1 LRPQNKSILIPTY
14 AHFISRLKLKSK
26 LRMTISLRLLFFA
39 LLFSLAGSLPA
50 QDNAKLTGKITDKDS
65 GEELVG
71 ASVLVVGTKTGVKT
85 NIDGIYT
92 LNLPAGKYDI
102 RVSYVGYKPRTI
114 KDVNVKV
121 GFNKQ
126 DVQLKADLAEAEEI
140 VVQADVSNSTENALL
155 TQQRKSSTVQDA
167 ISSEQIKKTPDSD
180 AAESAKRI
188 TGVTVVGNKFVYVR
202 GLGERYSSTQ
212 LNGVNV
218 PSPEPEKKVVPF
230 DIIPANLVEN
240 ITTIKTFL
248 PDQPGNFAGGL
259 VRIKTKDFPEKL
271 EVNVGSSFGYN
282 NRSHFQSLPNYPS
295 GGRDFLGFDDG
306 LRALPA
312 SFPPPSRTTTVN
324 ANGQEPAGILS
335 QLNNGIWTPRSGRFA
350 VNQGYNISFGN
361 QFNTSGTTPIG
372 FIASLTYGSDVNY
385 KEQSLFS
392 PNFVQPDVINYRYN
406 TRVSTYNVNLGGLA
420 NLNFRLGNVGK
431 VGIKTTF
438 NRAAEDETRIAL
450 GEERDNIG
458 LLTRSTRLRFIT
470 RELTSTQLSG
480 NFALTPK
487 SEIDL
492 AVQYATAKRDEPD
505 NRETQFTGDSA
516 GVGLDQTTF
525 SANSNGR
532 NQRFFSFQNDR
543 QWDGLFNWTT
553 LVGSQS
559 GLSSKIK
566 FGAMYS
572 IKERDFAARRL
583 AFRSRNFNRTRGA
596 SPDNLFS
603 PDSVATGA
611 VDLVDETL
619 PPDIYEA
626 IEIIKAGYA
635 MMEFPFNNQLR
646 FIGGVRLEQNI
657 LDVRSASGISFNS
670 PNPQLGGF
678 NNTNWLPSLNLIY
691 TPVESMNFRL
701 AASQTVA
708 QPEMREV
715 APFRYDDFI
724 SENSGNPF
732 LIQTNV
738 RNYDFRWEWYPNFGE
753 IISVSFFYK
762 DLKNPLE
769 RVIDLSSAVSRST
782 IINATRA
789 INYGVEFD
797 IRKRLGFIHKSA
809 DKISLGLNLA
819 FINSEITVPDRVPF
833 FNNSTGREFLVFADF
848 QKEKRPL
855 QGQSPYVFNTNI
867 SYDNRD
873 IGLSIALL
881 YNISGRRI
889 SQLGADIGTPVNV
902 YEEARNQVDLS
913 ISKTIFTRLLAKLN
927 VKNILDDRYLF
938 TLSNAQQSFDFERF
952 QIGRVVSLSVSYGL

>member
-295 GGRDFLGFDDG
+295 GGRDFLAFDDG
-306 LRALPA
+306 LRTFPN
-312 SFPPPSRTTTVN
+312 SIPPPEILTTLNRT
-324 ANGQEPAGILS
+324 GSEPAQLLS
-335 QLNNGIWTPRSGRFA
+335 RFNNGVWSPSAGRFA
-350 VNQGYNISFGN
+350 VNQGYNISIGN
-361 QFNTSGTTPIG
+361 QFNTSGVTPIG

-392 PNFVQPDVINYRYN
+392 PNFAQPDVVNYRFN
-406 TRVSTYNVNLGGLA
+406 TQVSTYNVNLGGLA
-420 NLNFRLGNVGK
+420 NLNIRLGDKSK

-450 GEERDNIG
+450 GEERENVG
-458 LLTRSTRLRFIT
+458 LLTRSTRLRFVT

-480 NFALTPK
+480 NFALSPK

-492 AVQYATAKRDEPD
+492 TVQYATAKRDEPD
-505 NRETQFTGDSA
+505 NRETQFTGDSS
-516 GVGLDQTTF
+516 GVGLERATF

-532 NQRFFSFQNDR
+532 NQRFFSFQNDK

-553 LVGSQS
+553 LISRIS

-572 IKERDFAARRL
+572 TKERDFTARRL
-583 AFRSRNFNRTRGA
+583 SFRARNFRRAQGA
-596 SPDNLFS
+596 TPDNLFS
-603 PDSVATGA
+603 PDSVLTGA
-611 VDLVDETL
+611 VDFIDETL
-619 PPDIYEA
+619 PQDIYTA
-626 IEIIKAGYA
+626 LEITRAAYGMI
-635 MMEFPFNNQLR
+635 EFPINNQFK
-646 FIGGVRLEQNI
+646 FIGGVRLEQNV
-657 LDVRSASGISFNS
+657 LDVRSTFGLSFLQQTPIS
-670 PNPQLGGF
+670 GGF

-691 TPVESMNFRL
+691 TPIESMNFRL
-701 AASQTVA
+701 AASQTIA
-708 QPEMREV
+708 QPEMREI
-715 APFRYDDFI
+715 APFRFDDFV
-724 SENSGNPF
+724 SQSYGNPF
-732 LIQTNV
+732 LIQTKV

-762 DLKNPLE
+762 DLQNPLE
-769 RVIDLSSAVSRST
+769 RIIDLSSAVARST
-782 IINATRA
+782 IINADRA
-789 INYGVEFD
+789 VNYGVEFD
-797 IRKRLGFIHKSA
+797 VRKRLGFIHKSA
-809 DKISLGLNLA
+809 DKFSIGFNLA
-819 FINSEITVPDRVPF
+819 FINSNITVPARVPF
-833 FNNSTGREFLVFADF
+833 FNESTGREFLVFADF

-867 SYDNRD
+867 SYDNPN
-873 IGLSIALL
+873 IGLNMALL

-889 SQLGADIGTPVNV
+889 AQLGSDIGTPANIF
-902 YEEARNQVDLS
+902 EEARNQVDLS